1 MENKMINVNISTG
14 TIIRL
19 FVFALI
25 ILALFHLRNLI
36 LVVLTAIV
44 IASFIDYILKKF
56 GRLARFR
63 TLSVVVIYLLLI
75 LLFFFIFYLFA
86 PVFIAEFSDFAV
98 FIQKYLPDSKLLQN
112 VQNGN
117 LEQAKN
123 VIEGLTN
130 GVGPGDLIR
139 NAEKFITNVSTGFF
153 QTITT
158 IFGGVFNLIL
168 IVVISF
174 YLAIQ
179 ERGVEH
185 FLRIVTPRR
194 YENYIIDLWQRT
206 ERKIALWLQ
215 GQLLLGVL
223 IGVLTYLGLAIFG
236 VRYALLLAII
246 AAIFE
251 LIPFGMVLATIPAVI
266 FAYLDGGFSLG
277 LIVLGYYVILQ
288 QFESYLFMPL
298 IIKKTVGISSLAVVL
313 SLIAGGTLAGLWGL
327 VLAIPVAVAI
337 LEFVDD
343 LEKQKQM
350 AAPRA

>member
-174 YLAIQ
+174 YL
-179 ERGVEH
+179 
-185 FLRIVTPRR
+185 
-194 YENYIIDLWQRT
+194 
-206 ERKIALWLQ
+206 
-215 GQLLLGVL
+215 
-223 IGVLTYLGLAIFG
+223 
-236 VRYALLLAII
+236 
-246 AAIFE
+246 
-251 LIPFGMVLATIPAVI
+251 
-266 FAYLDGGFSLG
+266 
-277 LIVLGYYVILQ
+277 
-288 QFESYLFMPL
+288 
-298 IIKKTVGISSLAVVL
+298 
-313 SLIAGGTLAGLWGL
+313 
-327 VLAIPVAVAI
+327 
-337 LEFVDD
+337 
-343 LEKQKQM
+343 
-350 AAPRA
+350 